1 MTAEEKRIHFVGAG
15 PGAEDLITMRG
26 ARLLNRADIVLY
38 TGSLVNP
45 MLLEY
50 APQAQVFDSCDMT
63 LEQITELMIRADREG
78 KQLVRLQTGDP
89 SLYGAIREQMDALDR
104 LGIPYDSCPGVSACF
119 GVAAELDLEFTLP
132 GVSQSL
138 VITRMPGKTG
148 GVPDKESIRSF
159 AAHGATMA
167 VYLSASM
174 LEELSEELI
183 AGGVSPETPAVICY
197 KATWPESRTYPCTV
211 GTLEKTGRENEI
223 KKTAL
228 IIVGDVLDK
237 TGYERSKLYAAD
249 KNL

>member
-1 MTAEEKRIHFVGAG
+1 MTAEEIRIHFVGAG

-50 APQAQVFDSCDMT
+50 APQAQVFDSADMT
-63 LEQITELMIRADREG
+63 LEEITELMVKADREG

-104 LGIPYDSCPGVSACF
+104 LFIPYDSCPGVSACF
-119 GVAAELDLEFTLP
+119 GAAAELDLEFTLP

-148 GVPDKESIRSF
+148 GVPDRESIRSF
-159 AAHGATMA
+159 AAHSATMA
-167 VYLSASM
+167 IYLSSAL
-174 LEELSEELI
+174 LEELSNELVE
-183 AGGVSPETPAVICY
+183 GGYKPETPAVICY
-197 KATWPESRTYPCTV
+197 KATWPESRACPCTV
-211 GTLEKTGRENEI
+211 ASLAQTGRENDI
-223 KKTAL
+223 RKTAL
-228 IIVGDVLDK
+228 IIVGDVLQK
-237 TGYERSKLYAAD
+237 SGYERSKLYAAD
-249 KNL
+249 KNF